1 MPLYCDLHAMGEQ
14 GHLPFSPF
22 LLQKRVLVCPANK
35 QCEKGKCRTAVVF
48 VIWNGVVLLPGA
60 RIPLGNRKA
69 PYQNSMGLYDM
80 RMFLLCRLVRL
91 LDAQQAGTHVVK
103 AMTTAFVYV
112 PFASST
118 IQTIAS
124 SPRTEIVYNSKWTF

>member
-22 LLQKRVLVCPANK
+22 LLQKRVLVYPTNK
-35 QCEKGKCRTAVVF
+35 QCENGKCRIAVVR
-48 VIWNGVVLLPGA
+48 VVWNSLGLLPGA

-69 PYQNSMGLYDM
+69 PYQNSMGLYDV
-80 RMFLLCRLVRL
+80 RVFLLCRLVRL

-112 PFASST
+112 PLTGST
-118 IQTIAS
+118 IQTIAD
-124 SPRTEIVYNSKWTF
+124 SPRTEIVFNSKWTF